1 MRDNGVRIVAPPTW
15 ALVKLDSS
23 GRIVPSDYARA
34 AKRLGFDIITWTLE
48 RSGTLTDGGGYYFQ
62 SMTSTTKGPGDY
74 YRLLDTLARKVG
86 IIGIFS
92 DLAGNRDLLCQL
104 HGLEIAIL
112 NPVQA
117 IEPFFPARSKF
128 IFDDT
133 HFDLYSDF
141 DKGAATA
148 APLMF
153 AEAVFAKGIA
163 DSIFAPY
170 QLRGLHLSS

>member
-1 MRDNGVRIVAPPTW
+1 MRDDGGRSVAPPTW

-112 NPVQA
+112 NHVQA
-117 IEPFFPARSKF
+117 
-128 IFDDT
+128 
-133 HFDLYSDF
+133 
-141 DKGAATA
+141 
-148 APLMF
+148 
-153 AEAVFAKGIA
+153 
-163 DSIFAPY
+163 
-170 QLRGLHLSS
+170 GLSLSSPQ